1 MKRTRPTGLPDAT
14 SGRRILVNCRAG
26 WITLMIDEIASIIA
40 KHGEITWV
48 IIKYGE
54 ITWIIGEI
62 SRQIV
67 EHGKIP

>member
-1 MKRTRPTGLPDAT
+1 
-14 SGRRILVNCRAG
+14 
-26 WITLMIDEIASIIA
+26 MIDEIASIIA